1 LDNIV
6 VVGGGAA
13 GVAAVETLRAGGFT
27 GSLALVCGEPELP
40 YDRPPLSKQ
49 VLTGAWDPDRTRFR
63 QASHYADLNV
73 RLVHGAARSLDAA
86 SRTVELG
93 DGYRLGYDGL
103 IIATGV
109 RPRLLPS
116 GHDLAGVHV
125 LRGLA
130 DVAALRSA
138 FDAASGDAAS
148 GDAASGDA
156 ASGDAASGNAA
167 SGNAA
172 SGNAASGDA
181 ASGNAASGDTA
192 SGDGAPG
199 RVVIVGAGFLGM
211 EVAAAARGLGLH
223 VTVVDPLPEPMI
235 RQVGPVIGAA
245 IAALHRGQGVVVR
258 TGIGVTSLIGTAGD
272 LDGAAGGTDRVT
284 GVALDDGSTVPA
296 DCVLVAIGA
305 VPETEWLAGSGLG
318 LGNGVE
324 CDPYL
329 RAAPGVYAAGDVAS
343 WPSPRYQRRIRI
355 EHRMNATEMG
365 ICAAKNLLSEAAGGE
380 LEAFDP
386 LPYFWSDQYKV
397 KLQVHG
403 DLSADC
409 TPTIEEGSVEG
420 GKFVAVFRRDGVP
433 SAVLGWSSAARM
445 PGYRK
450 LLLG

>member
-13 GVAAVETLRAGGFT
+13 GVAAVETLRAEGFP

-49 VLTGAWDPDRTRFR
+49 VLTGAWDPDRTRLR
-63 QASHYADLNV
+63 EASHYAGLNV
-73 RLVHGAARSLDAA
+73 RLVHGAARSLDIAG
-86 SRTVELG
+86 RTVELS

-103 IIATGV
+103 IVATGV

-130 DVAALRSA
+130 DVAALRNA
-138 FDAASGDAAS
+138 FDA
-148 GDAASGDA
+148 
-156 ASGDAASGNAA
+156 
-167 SGNAA
+167 
-172 SGNAASGDA
+172 
-181 ASGNAASGDTA
+181 AASGDTA
-192 SGDGAPG
+192 SGDTASGAGTSG

-235 RQVGPVIGAA
+235 RQVGPVVGAMV
-245 IAALHRGQGVVVR
+245 AALHRGQGVVVR
-258 TGIGVTSLIGTAGD
+258 TGIGVTGLVGTAGD
-272 LDGAAGGTDRVT
+272 AGGAADGAGRVT
-284 GVALDDGSTVPA
+284 GVALDDGSAVPA

-305 VPETEWLAGSGLG
+305 VPETEWLAGSGLS

-324 CDPYL
+324 CDSCL

-343 WPSPRYQRRIRI
+343 WPSPRYRRRVRI

-365 ICAAKNLLSEAAGGE
+365 NCAAKNLLSEAAGRE

-403 DLSADC
+403 DLSAGC

>member
-1 LDNIV
+1 MDNIV

-49 VLTGAWDPDRTRFR
+49 VLTGAWDPDRARFR
-63 QASHYADLNV
+63 EASHYADLNV

-86 SRTVELG
+86 SRTVELS

-130 DVAALRSA
+130 DVAALRNA
-138 FDAASGDAAS
+138 FEAASGEAAS
-148 GDAASGDA
+148 
-156 ASGDAASGNAA
+156 
-167 SGNAA
+167 
-172 SGNAASGDA
+172 
-181 ASGNAASGDTA
+181 
-192 SGDGAPG
+192 G

-245 IAALHRGQGVVVR
+245 VAALHRGQGVVVR
-258 TGIGVTSLIGTAGD
+258 TGIGVTGLVGVAGD
-272 LDGAAGGTDRVT
+272 RDGAGDGTDRVA

-324 CDPYL
+324 CDPCL

>member
-13 GVAAVETLRAGGFT
+13 GVAAVETLRAEGFT

-63 QASHYADLNV
+63 EASHYAGLSV
-73 RLVHGAARSLDAA
+73 RLVNGTAKSLDVA
-86 SRTVELG
+86 SQMVELS

-109 RPRLLPS
+109 RPRRLGS

-130 DVAALRSA
+130 DVAALRTA
-138 FDAASGDAAS
+138 FDAASGA
-148 GDAASGDA
+148 
-156 ASGDAASGNAA
+156 
-167 SGNAA
+167 
-172 SGNAASGDA
+172 
-181 ASGNAASGDTA
+181 T
-192 SGDGAPG
+192 G

-235 RQVGPVIGAA
+235 RQVGPVVGAMV
-245 IAALHRGQGVVVR
+245 AALHRRQGVVVR
-258 TGIGVTSLIGTAGD
+258 TGTGVTGLVGSAEAGD
-272 LDGAAGGTDRVT
+272 RTGRVT
-284 GVALDDGSTVPA
+284 GVALDDGSTLPA

-305 VPETEWLAGSGLG
+305 APETEWLAGSGLS
-318 LGNGVE
+318 LGDGVE
-324 CDPYL
+324 CDEYL
-329 RAAPGVYAAGDVAS
+329 AAAPGVYAAGDVAS
-343 WPSPRYQRRIRI
+343 WPSPRYQRRVRV

-365 ICAAKNLLSEAAGGE
+365 TCAAKNLLSGAAGGE
-380 LEAFDP
+380 LVPFDP

-403 DLSADC
+403 DLSAEC
-409 TPTIEEGSVEG
+409 TATIEEGSVED
-420 GKFVAVFRRDGVP
+420 GKFVALFRRDGVV
-433 SAVLGWSSAARM
+433 SAVLGWSAPAKM

>member
-1 LDNIV
+1 MDNIV

-148 GDAASGDA
+148 GDAASG
-156 ASGDAASGNAA
+156 N
-167 SGNAA
+167 
-172 SGNAASGDA
+172 A

-223 VTVVDPLPEPMI
+223 VTVVDPLPEPMV

-245 IAALHRGQGVVVR
+245 IAALHRGQGVIVR

-272 LDGAAGGTDRVT
+272 LAGAAGGTDRVT

-305 VPETEWLAGSGLG
+305 VPETEWLAGSGLS

-324 CDPYL
+324 CDPFL

-365 ICAAKNLLSEAAGGE
+365 ICAAKNLLGEAAGGE

>member
-13 GVAAVETLRAGGFT
+13 GVAAVEALRAGGFT
-27 GSLALVCGEPELP
+27 GSLALICGEPELP

-63 QASHYADLNV
+63 EASHYADLNV

-138 FDAASGDAAS
+138 FEAAAGDAAA
-148 GDAASGDA
+148 GDAPS
-156 ASGDAASGNAA
+156 
-167 SGNAA
+167 
-172 SGNAASGDA
+172 
-181 ASGNAASGDTA
+181 
-192 SGDGAPG
+192 G

-245 IAALHRGQGVVVR
+245 VAALHRGQGVVVR
-258 TGIGVTSLIGTAGD
+258 TGIGVTSLVGTAGD
-272 LDGAAGGTDRVT
+272 LAVAADGADRVT

-324 CDPYL
+324 CDSFL

-343 WPSPRYQRRIRI
+343 WPSPRYQRRVRV

-409 TPTIEEGSVEG
+409 TPTIEEGSVED

>member
-148 GDAASGDA
+148 GDAASG
-156 ASGDAASGNAA
+156 N
-167 SGNAA
+167 
-172 SGNAASGDA
+172 A

-223 VTVVDPLPEPMI
+223 VTVVDPLPEPMV

-245 IAALHRGQGVVVR
+245 IAALHRGQGVIVR

-272 LDGAAGGTDRVT
+272 LAGAAGGTDRVT

-305 VPETEWLAGSGLG
+305 VPETEWLAGSGLS

-324 CDPYL
+324 CDPFL

-365 ICAAKNLLSEAAGGE
+365 ICAAKNLLGEAAGGE

>member
-13 GVAAVETLRAGGFT
+13 GVAAVETLRAGGFC

-63 QASHYADLNV
+63 EASHYAQLNV

-86 SRTVELG
+86 SRTVELS

-138 FDAASGDAAS
+138 FE
-148 GDAASGDA
+148 
-156 ASGDAASGNAA
+156 AASGNAA
-167 SGNAA
+167 SGNNAP
-172 SGNAASGDA
+172 GN
-181 ASGNAASGDTA
+181 T
-192 SGDGAPG
+192 APG

-245 IAALHRGQGVVVR
+245 VAALHRGQGVVVR
-258 TGIGVTSLIGTAGD
+258 TGIGVTRLVGTAGD
-272 LDGAAGGTDRVT
+272 LDGAADRSDRVT

-324 CDPYL
+324 CDPFL

-343 WPSPRYQRRIRI
+343 WPSPRYQRRVRI

-365 ICAAKNLLSEAAGGE
+365 ICAAKNLLSEATGGE
-380 LEAFDP
+380 LETFDP